1 MKILLLVVG
10 AVLAIGFF
18 VSQNFSARSATVR
31 YRLTLEAEVDG
42 KPVSGS
48 GVIEARYGSQPRI
61 SPEAGRLTESV
72 RGEAVALDLGERGV
86 LFALL
91 KEGKD
96 ASFRPEALPLYA
108 FGRITLKDAAGFR
121 AVSALRGRTEIPFD
135 KLWLLVRFRDIDD
148 PRSVEAVDPND
159 LAKSFGTGVNLMRAT
174 IEMTDD
180 PVTTGIEKLL
190 PPWFAE
196 LRQKKASLDGDTSIA
211 RFIKAPLANQIG
223 TGYFKRGF

>member
-1 MKILLLVVG
+1 MKALF
-10 AVLAIGFF
+10 VLALLIGGAFAAWKIAYPS
-18 VSQNFSARSATVR
+18 VTVR

-48 GVIEARYGSQPRI
+48 GVIEATYAKQPRI
-61 SPEAGRLTESV
+61 SPEAGSTASGV
-72 RGEAVALDLGERGV
+72 RGEAVTLDLGARGL
-86 LFALL
+86 LFAIL
-91 KEGKD
+91 KAGKD
-96 ASFRPEALPLYA
+96 SSYRPEYIAVQVLVRRDLEDA
-108 FGRITLKDAAGFR
+108 DIITR
-121 AVSALRGRTEIPFD
+121 VRNLRGKAEVPLD
-135 KLWLLVRFRDIDD
+135 KLWMLVRFRDIGD
-148 PRSVEAVDPND
+148 PKSVEAVDPND
-159 LAKSFGTGVNLMRAT
+159 LAKNFGTGVKLMRAT

-196 LRQKKASLDGDTSIA
+196 RRQKKASLDGDTSIA